1 MKKQF
6 LSLGVAAAVSASL
19 LAGCGSS
26 ASNTAASTAGSA
38 ASEAASTASTETAAA
53 ASTSAAAEETASA
66 EAVDPSSMKIG
77 MICVGDE
84 AVTYDK
90 AHIDGIT
97 AAAGKVGIGTDQIVF
112 KKNVPEDA
120 TAYDAAVELVESQ
133 GCNLV
138 ISDSYG
144 HQNFMVQAAEEYA
157 EEYPDV
163 QFVSMTG
170 DFAALSGLDNFHN
183 AFDNIYEARY
193 VSGVVAGMKVQQ
205 LVDDGKLTDDNY
217 DKDGKVKI
225 GYVGAFNYAEV
236 VSGYT
241 AFYLGLTS
249 VYPDAHMYV
258 DYTNSWFDVDA
269 EAATAE
275 KLIADGCVIIG
286 QHADS
291 TGAPSAVEQA
301 FQDGND
307 YVFSVGYNISMLDVA
322 PDGALTSASNNW
334 EVYYEELFRSIL
346 SGQGVPNDWSKGYN
360 DGAVGLTELGSAVAD
375 GTQDKVNEVEAAIKD
390 GSLKVF
396 DTSSFTVSQDNID
409 VTKSKSGAVVTTDDA
424 GHVTSCKVDMSYY
437 DYSSGTPKVVYQGD
451 TVEAIE
457 DGAFTESTFRSA
469 PYFTI
474 RIDGIDELS

>member
-1 MKKQF
+1 MFYNSMVDISAHSSIYTKLF
-6 LSLGVAAAVSASL
+6 LSVVTFVFSL
-19 LAGCGSS
+19 SQH
-26 ASNTAASTAGSA
+26 
-38 ASEAASTASTETAAA
+38 
-53 ASTSAAAEETASA
+53 
-66 EAVDPSSMKIG
+66 KIF
-77 MICVGDE
+77 
-84 AVTYDK
+84 YS
-90 AHIDGIT
+90 
-97 AAAGKVGIGTDQIVF
+97 F
-112 KKNVPEDA
+112 
-120 TAYDAAVELVESQ
+120 
-133 GCNLV
+133 
-138 ISDSYG
+138 
-144 HQNFMVQAAEEYA
+144 
-157 EEYPDV
+157 
-163 QFVSMTG
+163 
-170 DFAALSGLDNFHN
+170 
-183 AFDNIYEARY
+183 R
-193 VSGVVAGMKVQQ
+193 
-205 LVDDGKLTDDNY
+205 
-217 DKDGKVKI
+217 
-225 GYVGAFNYAEV
+225 
-236 VSGYT
+236 SGYT

-307 YVFSVGYNISMLDVA
+307 HVFSVGYNISMLDVA
-322 PDGALTSASNNW
+322 PDVALTSASNNW

>member
-6 LSLGVAAAVSASL
+6 LSFGVAAALTASV

-26 ASNTAASTAGSA
+26 TS
-38 ASEAASTASTETAAA
+38 
-53 ASTSAAAEETASA
+53 STSAATSAAPGSAAAETSATAATESAGSGETETSTDTTASG
-66 EAVDPSSMKIG
+66 EAVDPSTIKVG

-97 AAAGKVGIGTDQIVF
+97 AAAEKVGISSDQIVF

-144 HQNFMVQAAEEYA
+144 HQNFMVQAAEEY
-157 EEYPDV
+157 PDV
-163 QFVSMTG
+163 QFVAMTG
-170 DFAALSGLDNFHN
+170 DFAALTGLDNFHN

-193 VSGVVAGMKVQQ
+193 VSGVVAGMKIKQ
-205 LVDDGKLTDDNY
+205 LVDDGKLSDDNY
-217 DKDGKVKI
+217 DENGKVKI

-241 AFYLGLTS
+241 AFYLGVTS
-249 VYPDAHMYV
+249 VYPDTHMYV

-307 YVFSVGYNISMLDVA
+307 HVFSVGYNISMLDVA
-322 PDGALTSASNNW
+322 PDVALTSASNNW
-334 EVYYEELFRSIL
+334 EVYYEELFKSIL
-346 SGQGVPNDWSKGYN
+346 SGSGIPDDWSKGYN

-375 GTQDKVNEVEAAIKD
+375 GTQDKVDEVEAAIKD

-409 VTKSKSGAVVTTDDA
+409 TTKSKSGAVVTTDDA
-424 GHVTSCKVDMSYY
+424 GHVTSCQVDLSYY
-437 DYSSGTPKVVYQGD
+437 DYSSGTPTVVYQGD
-451 TVEAIE
+451 TVEAIQ
-457 DGAFTESTFRSA
+457 DGAFSESTFRSA

>member
-6 LSLGVAAAVSASL
+6 LSLGLTAAVAASL

-26 ASNTAASTAGSA
+26 DNGAASTAASDTASTEAAAAASTEAA
-38 ASEAASTASTETAAA
+38 ASEAAESSTASTE
-53 ASTSAAAEETASA
+53 ASA
-66 EAVDPSSMKIG
+66 DASNLKIG
-77 MICVGDE
+77 AILVGDD

-90 AHIDGIT
+90 AHSDGIK
-97 AAAGKVGIGTDQIVF
+97 AGAEANGINPDDIVF
-112 KKNVPEDA
+112 MTKVPEEA
-120 TAYDAAVELVESQ
+120 ECYDKAVELIESN

-144 HQNFMVQAAEEYA
+144 HQSYMAQAA

-163 QFVSMTG
+163 NFISMTG
-170 DFAALSGLDNFHN
+170 DFAAISGLDNFYN
-183 AFDNIYEARY
+183 AFDNVYESRY
-193 VSGVVAGMKVQQ
+193 VSGVVAGMKIQE
-205 LVDDGKLTDDNY
+205 LVDDGKLTDENY
-217 DKDGKVKI
+217 DEDGNVKV

-241 AFYLGLTS
+241 AFYLGITS

-258 DYTNSWFDVDA
+258 DYTNSWYDVDA
-269 EAATAE
+269 EAASAE
-275 KLIADGCVIIG
+275 KLMSDGCVIIG

-307 YVFSVGYNISMLDVA
+307 HVFSVGYNISMLDVA
-322 PDGALTSASNNW
+322 PDVALTSASNNW